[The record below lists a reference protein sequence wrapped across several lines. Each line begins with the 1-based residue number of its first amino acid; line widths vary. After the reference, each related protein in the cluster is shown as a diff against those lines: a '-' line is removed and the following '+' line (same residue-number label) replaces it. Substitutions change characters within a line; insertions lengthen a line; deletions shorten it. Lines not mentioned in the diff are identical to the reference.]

1 MIETEQKPTLTK
13 LETQVLDRLRDG
25 RPHGIPLAKVDQVLA
40 SLEAKGFGD
49 EL

>member
-1 MIETEQKPTLTK
+1 MDQEQPKLTL
-13 LETQVLDRLRDG
+13 LEAQVLDRLRDG
-25 RPHGIPLAKVDQVLA
+25 RPHGLPIAKVDQVLA